1 MTISNYNE
9 NYNYNN
15 DVSSYLNKHT
25 SRKKANMRLYDL
37 YRYANSKNR
46 LISDSRLEQLEQCG
60 DILEFATDG
69 INTKLVRG
77 NFCHIRLCPICC
89 YRRSLKL
96 FAQMSKLLDRIED
109 DDTEGRVRWL
119 FLTLTVRNVT
129 SENLKTAVDDM
140 IKSFNYMFTT
150 SRNTTFN
157 KKLTSTL
164 LGYMRAI
171 EITYNAQKDTYH
183 PHVHVLMAVDKAYFQ
198 DSAKYI
204 KKAEYAQMWAESLKI
219 DYSPIVDIRPV
230 TGGKK
235 AICETAKYP
244 TKLDDVLNVRDIDV
258 ASNAVRTLHIALY
271 RRRLVVFGGLLKNTR
286 KLLKQQDIEK
296 TNLNDGISAFS
307 PNSKISE
314 ICYRWNYRIGAY
326 ITNK

>member
-1 MTISNYNE
+1 MSIPDYNQNSNL
-9 NYNYNN
+9 
-15 DVSSYLNKHT
+15 SSILNKHT
-25 SRKKANMRLYDL
+25 ARKMSNIRLYEL
-37 YRYANSKNR
+37 YKYANSKKR

-60 DILEFATDG
+60 DYLEFATDG

-96 FAQMSKLLDRIED
+96 FAQMSQMLDRIEED
-109 DDTEGRVRWL
+109 DSDGRIRWL
-119 FLTLTVRNVT
+119 FLTLTIRNVT
-129 SENLKTAVDDM
+129 GENLKIAIDDM
-140 IKSFNYMFTT
+140 IKGFNRMFTT
-150 SRNTTFN
+150 GRTTQFN

-171 EITYNAQKDTYH
+171 EVTYNAKNDTYH
-183 PHVHVLMAVDKAYFQ
+183 PHVHVLMAVDKSYFN
-198 DSAKYI
+198 DSGKYL
-204 KKAEYAQMWAESLKI
+204 KKADYATMWADSLKI
-219 DYSPIVDIRPV
+219 DYSPVVDIRPV

-244 TKLDDVLNVRDIDV
+244 TKLDDVLNVRDIDL
-258 ASNAVRTLHIALY
+258 ASNAVRILHTALH
-271 RRRLVVFGGLLKNTR
+271 RRHLVVFGGLLKTVR
-286 KLLKQQDIEK
+286 KTLKQEDIEK

-326 ITNK
+326 FTNK